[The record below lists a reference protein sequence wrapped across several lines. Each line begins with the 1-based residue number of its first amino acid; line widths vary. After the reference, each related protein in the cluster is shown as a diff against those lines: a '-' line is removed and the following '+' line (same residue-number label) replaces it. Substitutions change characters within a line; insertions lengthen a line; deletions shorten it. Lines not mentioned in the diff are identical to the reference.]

1 MQNLS
6 GFDPNDDP
14 NNNGVKVDPSTF
26 NTESFVKDLNLTSL
40 DLKQMMDQFEKFSLY
55 SRFQVNGTDLAIQKL
70 QTRVDELNKICQI
83 ECPKCRNIRSMRADI
98 QIKQDEQKK
107 QSDHQTMLNQIIRNL
122 GNKIKTVQSNEQ
134 EAQRLERINQA
145 NLAQTRETKLHTT
158 QLEELTKKFNSAIVD
173 INRDDA
179 SQIYKEIH
187 ALLLERL
194 KTHPNDAE
202 GYRTRINDLRN
213 ILISLYPE
221 IAEKQAAEQED
232 SNIEEVTKKFNS
244 AIYGKNYDEALRIYQ
259 VIRDLIVK
267 HLQKNPHDAEGYQ
280 TTIMNLYNLLTGL
293 HREIVEKQAA
303 EQAAEQEGAGNK
315 RKKRKHKKSKK
326 SKKSKKTKRSKKT
339 KYKRH

>member
-1 MQNLS
+1 
-6 GFDPNDDP
+6 
-14 NNNGVKVDPSTF
+14 
-26 NTESFVKDLNLTSL
+26 
-40 DLKQMMDQFEKFSLY
+40 
-55 SRFQVNGTDLAIQKL
+55 
-70 QTRVDELNKICQI
+70 
-83 ECPKCRNIRSMRADI
+83 
-98 QIKQDEQKK
+98 
-107 QSDHQTMLNQIIRNL
+107 MLNQIIRNL

-187 ALLLERL
+187 DLLLERL

-202 GYRTRINDLRN
+202 GYRTRIKDLRN

-244 AIYGKNYDEALRIYQ
+244 AIYGKNYDEALRFYQ

-293 HREIVEKQAA
+293 HREIAEKQAA

-315 RKKRKHKKSKK
+315 RKKRKSKQHSKKSRKTKSKK
-326 SKKSKKTKRSKKT
+326 SN